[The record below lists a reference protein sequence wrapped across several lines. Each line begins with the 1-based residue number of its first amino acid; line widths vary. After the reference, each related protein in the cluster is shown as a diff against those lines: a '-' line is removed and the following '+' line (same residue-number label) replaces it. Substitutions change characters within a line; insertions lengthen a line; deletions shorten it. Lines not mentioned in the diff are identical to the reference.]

1 MLNDQMLQTADITPS
16 PRILWVLGQIPFR
29 PWQALAEL
37 IDNSLDA
44 FLSAEREGTLSE
56 NARIDVNWSN
66 SNVAA
71 DQRVIEVSDNGCGI
85 DLETVRMAVRAG
97 YTSNDPLGNLG
108 LFGMGFNIATARLGG
123 VTRFLSTKAKSNEWS
138 GIEIDFRDLAQKGSF
153 GAPIVREE
161 KGDPNQTGTKVIISE
176 LNEGNFKELR
186 DRETELRKTLED
198 VYAPILRNKK
208 VGIYVNGHRLTARP
222 YCIWNPDRGI
232 SRDGAKVPAVLNIDR
247 DLGSVLFDVERNQ
260 YIPGA
265 MEFELR
271 AKEAEGMSLPPNIVE
286 RHRKLRG
293 WIGIQR
299 YADPNDF
306 GIDFIR
312 NGRKILIKDKRL
324 FSWDNPLSGEAVLEY
339 PIELGTTVG
348 GRIVGEIHVDYLVP
362 TYQKNDFDRSE
373 SSWADTVR
381 AIRGDG
387 PLLPKR
393 RKGMGYSDQATSP
406 IGLLVNAYR
415 RNDPGTRCLTAP
427 NSSARDWAKQFFKGD
442 SAYQS
447 DDKWWKAALEA
458 DQSKAEKGGSTAAPV
473 DPGAQ
478 PTDDVDIYAPP
489 LSNPTDIQP
498 SLVING
504 APTKVVAGHAPEQ
517 RDSDVDSLTQ
527 SSTLVET
534 LSGEYSYGKTAPL
547 KIRAYAFNGPGRIV
561 RAGKTVPCLL
571 FQDANEC
578 EFFFDKSHSIVAEYP
593 LAPQDLLTL
602 YLAERFKARDHL
614 PDLAE
619 TFSAIYENKFKDTR
633 VERGA
638 LQDRAYN
645 IIEDLRFRFE
655 EYLAPVA
662 SEVLQLIHESAGDVE
677 ETTVS
682 LIDNADLLQLF
693 LDKDPSAIKAIGYIP
708 ERTLPRLLEK
718 FPEHLL
724 DKKVFSLPFMQI
736 SLPDEKATKRAR
748 TEARRRIQSY
758 LEDVVSL
765 LTSNLARASKDE
777 LKRASL
783 SLALLQDCI
792 VQ

>member
-1 MLNDQMLQTADITPS
+1 MTTLQTLQTADITPS

-44 FLSAEREGTLSE
+44 FLAAEREGALPD

-71 DQRVIEVSDNGCGI
+71 EKRVIEISDNGRGI
-85 DLETVRMAVRAG
+85 DLETVTLAVRAG
-97 YTSNDPLGNLG
+97 YTSNDPVGNLG

-123 VTRFLSTKAKSNEWS
+123 VTRFLSTRAASEEWA
-138 GIEIDFRDLAQKGSF
+138 GIEIDFRDLAKRGSF
-153 GAPIVREE
+153 SAPIVKEPKAE
-161 KGDPNQTGTKVIISE
+161 SSLTGTKVVIAD

-198 VYAPILRNKK
+198 VYAPILRDKK
-208 VGIYVNGHRLTARP
+208 VAIYINGQRLSARP
-222 YCIWNPDRGI
+222 YCIWNSDRGVV
-232 SRDGAKVPAVLNIDR
+232 RDGAKVAAVLNIDR
-247 DLGSVLFDVERNQ
+247 DLGSALFDVDRNQ

-265 MEFELR
+265 MEVEIR
-271 AKEAEGMSLPPNIVE
+271 AKLANGIGLPDNIVE

-293 WIGIQR
+293 WIGVQR

-306 GIDFIR
+306 GIDFVR

-324 FSWDNPLSGEAVLEY
+324 FSWENPLSGEVVLEY
-339 PIELGTTVG
+339 PVELGTTVG

-373 SSWADTVR
+373 SSWVETVL
-381 AIRGDG
+381 ALRGDG
-387 PLLPKR
+387 PFLPKR
-393 RKGMGYSDQATSP
+393 RKAMGYADAVTSP
-406 IGLLVNAYR
+406 IGLLANAYR
-415 RNDPGTRCLTAP
+415 RSDPGTRCLAAP
-427 NSSARDWAKQFFKGD
+427 NSSAREWAKLFFKGD

-447 DDKWWKAALEA
+447 DEKWWKAAQEA
-458 DQSKAEKGGSTAAPV
+458 DQAKVDKGGNNAAPV
-473 DPGAQ
+473 DPGEQ
-478 PTDDVDIYAPP
+478 PTDDIDIYAPP
-489 LSNPTDIQP
+489 SSNGTTAQPAPAAKPAAAPPPTQ
-498 SLVING
+498 
-504 APTKVVAGHAPEQ
+504 Q
-517 RDSDVDSLTQ
+517 DSNVDTLTQ
-527 SSTLVET
+527 ASTLVES
-534 LSGEYSYGKTAPL
+534 LSGEYGYGKSAPL
-547 KIRAYAFNGPGRIV
+547 KIRAYAFNGPGRIIKD
-561 RAGKTVPCLL
+561 GKSVPCLL

-578 EFFFDKSHSIVAEYP
+578 DFFFDKSHPIVAEYP

-614 PDLAE
+614 SDLVE
-619 TFSAIYENKFKDTR
+619 TFSSIYANKFKDTR
-633 VERGA
+633 VERGV

-645 IIEDLRFRFE
+645 IVEDLRLRFE
-655 EYLAPVA
+655 DYLVPVA
-662 SEVLQLIHESAGDVE
+662 SDVLQVIHESAGDVE

-682 LIDNADLLQLF
+682 LIDNVDLLELF
-693 LDKDPSAIKAIGYIP
+693 LKKDPKAIKVIGYIP
-708 ERTLPRLLEK
+708 ERTLPRLLER

-736 SLPDEKATKRAR
+736 ALPDDKATSRAR